1 MGFIEANKSFFRRYA
16 DFEGRSAPSEMWWPF
31 LLYWIVIV
39 LCYIPMIVMMSL
51 YGEDDPRVGISMAPL
66 FIWWLATLL
75 PGIAVRVRRFHDQ
88 DKSGWM
94 YLLRFI
100 PFVGGLV
107 IIVFMCLE
115 GTRGSNQYGPSPK
128 FADVENEFI

>member
-1 MGFIEANKSFFRRYA
+1 MGFIEANKSFFKRYV

-31 LLYWIVIV
+31 LLYWIVFIA
-39 LCYIPMIVMMSL
+39 CYILVGVGVAIFDEESPM
-51 YGEDDPRVGISMAPL
+51 VGLFALPL
-66 FIWWLATLL
+66 LIWWLAVLI

-100 PFVGGLV
+100 PLVGGLV
-107 IIVFMCLE
+107 IIIFMCME
-115 GTRGSNQYGPSPK
+115 GTRGTNRFGPSPK
-128 FADVENEFI
+128 MDGIEEEFI